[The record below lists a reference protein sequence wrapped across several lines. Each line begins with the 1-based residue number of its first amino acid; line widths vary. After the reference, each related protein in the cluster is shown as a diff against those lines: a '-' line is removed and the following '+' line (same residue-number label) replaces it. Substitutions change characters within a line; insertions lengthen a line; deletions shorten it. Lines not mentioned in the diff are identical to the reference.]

1 MAVAPGISADAL
13 LFALDERGPDDALKA
28 RRPAAGRRNDKGHGN
43 LGEEGFRM
51 AQAVSNPK
59 RQAHELI
66 DRLSTA
72 QASAVVTLITSMLDP
87 VDRAI
92 ANAPLEDEE
101 ISEEESR
108 AVAASKAWL
117 AEHPGEGIPH
127 EEILR
132 ELGLSPED
140 LRS

>member
-1 MAVAPGISADAL
+1 
-13 LFALDERGPDDALKA
+13 
-28 RRPAAGRRNDKGHGN
+28 
-43 LGEEGFRM
+43 M

-59 RQAHELI
+59 QQAHELI
-66 DRLSTA
+66 DRISTA
-72 QASAVVTLITSMLDP
+72 QASAVVGLITSMLDP

-92 ANAPLEDEE
+92 ANAPFEDEE
-101 ISEEESR
+101 ISEEETR

-132 ELGLSPED
+132 EFGLSPED
-140 LRS
+140 LQP

>member
-1 MAVAPGISADAL
+1 
-13 LFALDERGPDDALKA
+13 
-28 RRPAAGRRNDKGHGN
+28 
-43 LGEEGFRM
+43 M
-51 AQAVSNPK
+51 AQAVTNPK
-59 RQAHELI
+59 QQAHELI
-66 DRLSTA
+66 DRISTA

-92 ANAPLEDEE
+92 ANAPFEDEE
-101 ISEEESR
+101 ISEEETR

-132 ELGLSPED
+132 EFGLSPED
-140 LRS
+140 LQP

>member
-1 MAVAPGISADAL
+1 MA
-13 LFALDERGPDDALKA
+13 
-28 RRPAAGRRNDKGHGN
+28 H
-43 LGEEGFRM
+43 
-51 AQAVSNPK
+51 AVTNPK
-59 RQAHELI
+59 QEAHELI
-66 DRLSTA
+66 DRISTA

-92 ANAPLEDEE
+92 ANAPFEDEE
-101 ISEEESR
+101 ISEEEVR

-132 ELGLSPED
+132 EFGLNPED
-140 LRS
+140 LQP